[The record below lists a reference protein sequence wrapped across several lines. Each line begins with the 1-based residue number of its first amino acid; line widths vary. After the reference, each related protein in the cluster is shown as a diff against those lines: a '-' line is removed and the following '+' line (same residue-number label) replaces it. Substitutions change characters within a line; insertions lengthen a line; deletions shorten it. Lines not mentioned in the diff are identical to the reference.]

1 MQIVTTWN
9 KQASVVK
16 NTDIIITNYA
26 LIKQKKAKITCVC
39 DFCFHLFFCF
49 LFFLLFA
56 IRRWLRSHFKNLC
69 FMFYLCFQTLQK
81 TIKAL
86 SRYGLGR
93 SSVFSCVETPVKHS
107 RSFLK
112 YYVKCC
118 LVKFPWLS
126 SLSIHFPTLIY
137 FNINNDITFIVTVKY
152 TQHTCIS
159 CCDKFVYY
167 MYRENFTS

>member
-1 MQIVTTWN
+1 MQIVTSWN
-9 KQASVVK
+9 KKASVVK
-16 NTDIIITNYA
+16 NTTLSSQTMPCLN
-26 LIKQKKAKITCVC
+26 KRRQKSHAYVIFAFSCSFV
-39 DFCFHLFFCF
+39 F
-49 LFFLLFA
+49 LFFFCLQLGADWEA
-56 IRRWLRSHFKNLC
+56 ISKTCASC
-69 FMFYLCFQTLQK
+69 FTGVSKHLK

-86 SRYGLGR
+86 SRYGLGL
-93 SSVFSCVETPVKHS
+93 SSVFSCVETPVKPS

-118 LVKFPWLS
+118 LVKFAWLC

-137 FNINNDITFIVTVKY
+137 FNINNDITFIVTMKY

-167 MYRENFTS
+167 MYHENFTS

>member
-9 KQASVVK
+9 KKASVVK

-39 DFCFHLFFCF
+39 DFCFHLFFC
-49 LFFLLFA
+49 LQWGADWGA
-56 IRRWLRSHFKNLC
+56 ISKTCASC
-69 FMFYLCFQTLQK
+69 FTGVSKHLK

-86 SRYGLGR
+86 SRYGLGL
-93 SSVFSCVETPVKHS
+93 SSVFSCVETPVKPS

-137 FNINNDITFIVTVKY
+137 FSINNDITFIVTMKY

-167 MYRENFTS
+167 MYHENFTS

>member
-9 KQASVVK
+9 KKASVVK

-49 LFFLLFA
+49 LFCFCLQLGADWEA
-56 IRRWLRSHFKNLC
+56 ISKTCASC
-69 FMFYLCFQTLQK
+69 FTGVSKHLK
-81 TIKAL
+81 RIKAL
-86 SRYGLGR
+86 SRYGLGL
-93 SSVFSCVETPVKHS
+93 SSVFSCVETPVKPS

-118 LVKFPWLS
+118 LVKFAWLS

-137 FNINNDITFIVTVKY
+137 FNINNDITFIVTMKY

-167 MYRENFTS
+167 MYHENFTS